1 MTGIGH
7 NNPPDPIDQI
17 TALFDDAREEATQWL
32 DGSKVTSEAQ
42 MLVVD
47 VLRADMRKWRLGL
60 EAGAKEA
67 TAPLHEAWKREGDR
81 WKPVITDAKRIEA
94 GLVALTDDF
103 KRQLS
108 AEKEAARKAAEAE
121 AWAKTRAAQE
131 AARTADASN
140 LEAQRAA
147 DAAAEEAKEAQ
158 RKAAEAA
165 RSGVKGL
172 RTVTRYEVTDHR
184 ALLNWIAKNDRDAV
198 TAFVDDYAKKNH
210 KTAQGA
216 DGLRVWQEKEAF

>member
-1 MTGIGH
+1 MTGMGH

-17 TALFDDAREEATQWL
+17 TAPFDDAREEAVNWL
-32 DGSKVTSEAQ
+32 DGSKVTTEAE
-42 MLVVD
+42 MLAVD
-47 VLRADMRKWRLGL
+47 ALRADMRKWRLGL
-60 EAGAKEA
+60 EAGSKDA
-67 TAPLHEAWKREGDR
+67 TAPLHRAWQDEAAR

-103 KRQLS
+103 KRRLA

-147 DAAAEEAKEAQ
+147 NAAAEEAKEAQ

-165 RSGVKGL
+165 QDRVKGL

-184 ALLNWIAKNDRDAV
+184 ALLNWIAKTHRDDI
-198 TAFVDDYAKKNH
+198 TAFIDEWARKHH

-216 DGLRVWQEKEAF
+216 DGLRVWQEKEGF